1 MLCCNAGIMLQP
13 DAPSVDGYDVT
24 MATNVL
30 SHFLLVRELYPA
42 LEKTAAATS
51 GRCEARVVT
60 MSSCSGAGPP
70 GFDQTFYAAGS
81 GGNLG
86 GGSME
91 QSFMRYH
98 HSKLGNLLFTAAL
111 DTKLREAGSS
121 VKALVC
127 NPGVCST
134 DMLVHA
140 SSHFSPGKPADL
152 STVPSVE
159 DGSLA
164 QLKCICD
171 PDVQSGEYWGWVGAG
186 VKGENCGVLPMRIA
200 LEPPAAFVDEAS
212 KAALWAACEAAVGVF
227 EV

>member
-1 MLCCNAGIMLQP
+1 VLCCNAGIMLQP

-140 SSHFSPGKPADL
+140 RSVFRPGKPADL
-152 STVPSVE
+152 SIVPSVE